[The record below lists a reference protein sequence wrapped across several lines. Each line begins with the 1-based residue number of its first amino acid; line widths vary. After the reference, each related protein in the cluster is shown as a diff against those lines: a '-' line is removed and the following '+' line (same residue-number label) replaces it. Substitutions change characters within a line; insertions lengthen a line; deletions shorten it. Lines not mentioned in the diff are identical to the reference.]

1 MADVFYSDEVLLKAS
16 NLQHGEN
23 PPYLLS
29 DFYKMYPQFEN
40 KVDDDIIQLY
50 IDFGTSCISQLK
62 WRSAW
67 KLGMSYFVAHFC
79 IITMQGRMTPE
90 STEAQ
95 VLSAAQAKG
104 LVSSKS
110 AGDVSLSYDF
120 SAMMDDLQGWAQ
132 FKLTTYGIQYASLA
146 KIYGRGAI
154 YVY

>member
-1 MADVFYSDEVLLKAS
+1 
-16 NLQHGEN
+16 
-23 PPYLLS
+23 
-29 DFYKMYPQFEN
+29 
-40 KVDDDIIQLY
+40 
-50 IDFGTSCISQLK
+50 
-62 WRSAW
+62 
-67 KLGMSYFVAHFC
+67 MSYFVAHFC

>member
-1 MADVFYSDEVLLKAS
+1 
-16 NLQHGEN
+16 
-23 PPYLLS
+23 
-29 DFYKMYPQFEN
+29 MYPQFEN

-50 IDFGTSCISQLK
+50 IDFGTSCISKIK
-62 WRSAW
+62 WGTAW

-90 STEAQ
+90 SNEAQ

-104 LVSSKS
+104 LISSKS

-120 SAMMDDLQGWAQ
+120 GAIMDDLQGWAQ